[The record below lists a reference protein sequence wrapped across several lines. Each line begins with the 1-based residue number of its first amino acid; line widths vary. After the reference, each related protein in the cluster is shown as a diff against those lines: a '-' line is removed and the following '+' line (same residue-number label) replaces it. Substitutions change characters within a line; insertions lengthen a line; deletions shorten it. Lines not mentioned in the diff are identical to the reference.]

1 MSSFKTDYIFGKK
14 KEEEILS
21 IIEDYFKDDIK
32 QVKEKFSKYDYE
44 GTTNIYELKSRT
56 NKYEAYPDTLLPFD
70 KTQLKDK
77 NQIFLFNFTNG
88 LYFIKYSEDLF
99 KTFKCQA
106 FKRNQ
111 RTDYNDIVKPYIYI
125 PIDKLTKIK

>member
-1 MSSFKTDYIFGKK
+1 MSSYKTDYIFGKK

-21 IIEDYFKDDIK
+21 IIEDYFKDNIK
-32 QVKEKFSKYDYE
+32 QNKERYVKYDYE

-111 RTDYNDIVKPYIYI
+111 RIDYNDIVKPYIYI